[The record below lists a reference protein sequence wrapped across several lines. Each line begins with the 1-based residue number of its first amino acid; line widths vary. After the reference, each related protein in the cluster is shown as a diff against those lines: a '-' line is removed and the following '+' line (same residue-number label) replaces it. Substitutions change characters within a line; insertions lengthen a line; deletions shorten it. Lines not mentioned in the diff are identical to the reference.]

1 MINRNVEKVILEGVK
16 IIFRNFEG
24 RESEFNRAGDRNFCV
39 ILPEDIA
46 NQLSADGWNV
56 RVRASRDEQEE
67 PLRYLSVK
75 VKYGGR
81 PPKIYMVTK
90 RHKTLLDEESVGALD
105 YAEISNVDITINPY
119 IYESRGKEGISAY
132 VDVMYVTIEEDAF
145 ADKYAEEE
153 FPME

>member
-1 MINRNVEKVILEGVK
+1 MVNRNAEKVILEGAR

-24 RESEFNRAGDRNFCV
+24 RESEFNRLGDRNFCV
-39 ILPEDIA
+39 ILPEELA
-46 NQLSADGWNV
+46 EKLSEDGWNV
-56 RVRASRDEQEE
+56 RVRPARDEQEE
-67 PLRYLSVK
+67 PLRYMSVK
-75 VKYGGR
+75 VKYGPR

-90 RHKTLLDEESVGALD
+90 RNKVLLNEDTVQALD
-105 YAEISNVDITINPY
+105 YAEITNVDLTINPY

-153 FPME
+153 YPVD